1 MPLLPCGPLQLL
13 LRLRDL
19 ADKGRWPPTR
29 EDIEQA
35 DTGAKL
41 FLNFAHPLKSVTSI
55 VLPIQLNR
63 LRLKPWVRIRA
74 PSMCPETLS
83 AER

>member
-19 ADKGRWPPTR
+19 AEKGRWPPTR
-29 EDIEQA
+29 EDLEQA

-55 VLPIQLNR
+55 VLPMQLNR
-63 LRLKPWVRIRA
+63 LRLKPWVRIHV

-83 AER
+83 AEQ

>member
-1 MPLLPCGPLQLL
+1 MALLPCGPLQLL

-29 EDIEQA
+29 EDLEQA

-55 VLPIQLNR
+55 VLPMQLNR

>member
-19 ADKGRWPPTR
+19 AEKGRWPPTR
-29 EDIEQA
+29 EDLEQA

-41 FLNFAHPLKSVTSI
+41 FLNFDTP
-55 VLPIQLNR
+55 P
-63 LRLKPWVRIRA
+63 
-74 PSMCPETLS
+74 
-83 AER
+83 

>member
-19 ADKGRWPPTR
+19 AEKGRWPPTR
-29 EDIEQA
+29 EDLEQA

-55 VLPIQLNR
+55 VLPMQLNR
-63 LRLKPWVRIRA
+63 LRLKPWVRIHV

>member
-1 MPLLPCGPLQLL
+1 MALLPCGPLQLL

-19 ADKGRWPPTR
+19 AEKGRWPPTR
-29 EDIEQA
+29 EDLEQA

-55 VLPIQLNR
+55 VLPMQLNR
-63 LRLKPWVRIRA
+63 LRLKPWVRIHV

-83 AER
+83 AEQ

>member
-19 ADKGRWPPTR
+19 SDKGRWPPTR
-29 EDIEQA
+29 EDLEQA

>member
-1 MPLLPCGPLQLL
+1 VPLLPCGPLQLL

-19 ADKGRWPPTR
+19 AEKGRWPPTR
-29 EDIEQA
+29 EDLEQA

-41 FLNFAHPLKSVTSI
+41 FLSFAPPLKSVTSI
-55 VLPIQLNR
+55 VLPMQLNR

>member
-1 MPLLPCGPLQLL
+1 MALLPCGPLQLL

-19 ADKGRWPPTR
+19 AEKGRWPPTC
-29 EDIEQA
+29 EDLEQA
-35 DTGAKL
+35 YTGAKL

-55 VLPIQLNR
+55 VLPMQLNR